1 MLANLKPLVCC
12 EDNSIMDIEQ
22 FNTASSLTL
31 PSIMQG
37 RLAQNAACPALF
49 NRGKRSYHDLQKKV
63 VRGKD
68 GSRYL
73 NRAVR
78 LMLRLVLVGFCVG
91 GTALARADNEL
102 SPGMLAPGFE
112 LANLVDD
119 TQRRA
124 LKDYSGQVVYLDFWA
139 SWCGPC
145 LVAMPKIEALRQSIN
160 SDEFVVLAINVD
172 RDLKKAR
179 KFLTKIGV
187 GYDSLVD
194 EQGRVSA
201 SYGLNAMPSSFVIN
215 RSGVVTKVHEGFREG
230 DEDELRAHIQGVIDS
245 GA

>member
-1 MLANLKPLVCC
+1 MVIRQS
-12 EDNSIMDIEQ
+12 ETMDG
-22 FNTASSLTL
+22 LTL
-31 PSIMQG
+31 PCSAQDQPGQG
-37 RLAQNAACPALF
+37 ADCRFLF
-49 NRGKRSYHDLQKKV
+49 NLGKRAFHGLKKSV
-63 VRGKD
+63 GGKAWP
-68 GSRYL
+68 GYL
-73 NRAVR
+73 RRAR
-78 LMLRLVLVGFCVG
+78 PLMLGLTLVCFLVGG
-91 GTALARADNEL
+91 SALVRADGAL
-102 SPGMLAPGFE
+102 SPGMAAPEFE
-112 LANLVDD
+112 LANLMDD

-145 LVAMPKIEALRQSIN
+145 LVAMPKIETLRQTIG

-172 RDLKKAR
+172 RNLKKAR
-179 KFLTKIGV
+179 KFLTKIAV

-215 RSGVVTKVHEGFREG
+215 RAGVVTKVHEGFRDG
-230 DEDELRAHIQGVIDS
+230 DEDELRAHIKAVIDS

>member
-1 MLANLKPLVCC
+1 MPTRHFRIAGSLSFSSIKP
-12 EDNSIMDIEQ
+12 NQSEQ
-22 FNTASSLTL
+22 GTDWQILFDHG
-31 PSIMQG
+31 MQ
-37 RLAQNAACPALF
+37 L
-49 NRGKRSYHDLQKKV
+49 RSDLQKKTT
-63 VRGKD
+63 GAKAAP
-68 GSRYL
+68 RYR
-73 NRAVR
+73 NSAQR
-78 LMLRLVLVGFCVG
+78 LMLLLVLAVHSVW
-91 GTALARADNEL
+91 GTAVTHADNGL
-102 SPGMLAPGFE
+102 SAGMLAPEFE
-112 LANLVDD
+112 LVNLEDE

-145 LVAMPKIEALRQSIN
+145 LVAMPKIEALRQTID

-215 RSGVVTKVHEGFREG
+215 RAGVVTKVHEGFREG
-230 DEDELRAHIQGVIDS
+230 DEDELLAHIKTVVES

>member
-1 MLANLKPLVCC
+1 MVLRQSKTTDFLNLFWSAQDRPGQGAVRQSSFNCGKWAFDGLQRSVGGKERVGYLRSVRPLR
-12 EDNSIMDIEQ
+12 IG
-22 FNTASSLTL
+22 LTL
-31 PSIMQG
+31 VW
-37 RLAQNAACPALF
+37 L
-49 NRGKRSYHDLQKKV
+49 
-63 VRGKD
+63 
-68 GSRYL
+68 
-73 NRAVR
+73 
-78 LMLRLVLVGFCVG
+78 LVGG
-91 GTALARADNEL
+91 SALVRADTEL

-145 LVAMPKIEALRQSIN
+145 LVAMPKIEALRQAVN

-215 RSGVVTKVHEGFREG
+215 RSGVVTKIHEGFREG
-230 DEDELRAHIQGVIDS
+230 DEDELQAHIQAVIDS

>member
-1 MLANLKPLVCC
+1 MRFIRYQAVDSLNLPAMVP
-12 EDNSIMDIEQ
+12 
-22 FNTASSLTL
+22 A
-31 PSIMQG
+31 QG
-37 RLAQNAACPALF
+37 R
-49 NRGKRSYHDLQKKV
+49 D
-63 VRGKD
+63 
-68 GSRYL
+68 
-73 NRAVR
+73 
-78 LMLRLVLVGFCVG
+78 GFCVSTRVLDDQWPRLDLLNALQRLKHACRYHQALRRLALG
-91 GTALARADNEL
+91 LALASFLISLPAATLAEGSLSAGMRAPD
-102 SPGMLAPGFE
+102 FE
-112 LANLVDD
+112 LANLLDD
-119 TQRRA
+119 TERRA

-145 LVAMPKIEALRQSIN
+145 LVAMPKIEALRQTID

-172 RDLKKAR
+172 RNLKKAR

-215 RSGVVTKVHEGFREG
+215 RGGVVTKVHEGFRDG
-230 DEDELRAHIQGVIDS
+230 DEDELRVHIKAVIDS

>member
-1 MLANLKPLVCC
+1 
-12 EDNSIMDIEQ
+12 MDIEQ

-37 RLAQNAACPALF
+37 RLAQNAAWTALF

>member
-1 MLANLKPLVCC
+1 
-12 EDNSIMDIEQ
+12 MDIEQ

-91 GTALARADNEL
+91 GTALARADNEF
-102 SPGMLAPGFE
+102 SSGMLAPGFE

-145 LVAMPKIEALRQSIN
+145 LVAMPKIEALRQSVN

>member
-1 MLANLKPLVCC
+1 
-12 EDNSIMDIEQ
+12 MDIEQ

>member
-1 MLANLKPLVCC
+1 MVIRQS
-12 EDNSIMDIEQ
+12 ETMDG
-22 FNTASSLTL
+22 LTC
-31 PSIMQG
+31 PCSAQDQPGQG
-37 RLAQNAACPALF
+37 ADDQSFF
-49 NRGKRSYHDLQKKV
+49 NRYKRAFHDLQKNVGGKV
-63 VRGKD
+63 WI
-68 GSRYL
+68 GSLSGARP
-73 NRAVR
+73 
-78 LMLRLVLVGFCVG
+78 LMLGLTLVCSLVGG
-91 GTALARADNEL
+91 SALVRADGAL
-102 SPGMLAPGFE
+102 SPGMLAPEFE
-112 LANLVDD
+112 LANLMDD

-187 GYDSLVD
+187 AYDSLVD

-215 RSGVVTKVHEGFREG
+215 RAGVVTKVHEGFREG
-230 DEDELRAHIQGVIDS
+230 DEDELLAHIKTVIES